1 MSVVSLT
8 VEEGK
13 NLMRQYCNFQERC
26 HQDVRTKGLSLG
38 FRGDALEEI
47 ISAMITE
54 RLLDEERYAR
64 SLARGKFRNNEWG
77 KNKIIQA
84 LKQHAIPEYCIK
96 KALSEIDDVEYLDT
110 IKKLIQS
117 KGRTLTKEKEGF
129 VKNKKIIAYLLQK
142 GFEYETIQN
151 VLSADEE

>member
-1 MSVVSLT
+1 
-8 VEEGK
+8 
-13 NLMRQYCNFQERC
+13 MRQYCNFQERC
-26 HQDVRTKGLSLG
+26 HQDVRTKGLNLG

-47 ISAMITE
+47 ISTMITE

-77 KNKIIQA
+77 KNKIVQA

-96 KALSEIDDVEYLDT
+96 KALTEIEDVEYLNT

-117 KGRTLTKEKEGF
+117 KSRTLTKEKEGF
-129 VKNKKIIAYLLQK
+129 AKKKKIVAYLLQK
-142 GFEYETIQN
+142 GFEYEI
-151 VLSADEE
+151 VLNALSIDD